1 MQKLFKCIVIEGNVV
16 RFSNVGEIGVLPGDS
31 LRVIYYCCYQLL
43 SGPRTRPVT
52 AGSGLGAARNE
63 NMLKS
68 LFHFTCLSN

>member
-1 MQKLFKCIVIEGNVV
+1 MQKLCKCIVIEGNVV

-31 LRVIYYCCYQLL
+31 LRVIYCYQLL

-52 AGSGLGAARNE
+52 AGSGLGAERNE
-63 NMLKS
+63 NTLKS